1 MQMREMILSV
11 SMTAIAA
18 GLFRM
23 LIPDNCFKKQIA
35 FLAAC
40 FFALSAVNV
49 FGGAGLDVS
58 VLSEALRQEGVYMDF
73 TEEAYRITQ
82 TEIAENLS
90 ANLKKTLAQ
99 EEIYPE
105 NIFVIIDISGSFS
118 ISIIEIRLVFSS
130 EHADSISAAEKRVTE
145 EVGDGIKVVSEIK
158 A

>member
-1 MQMREMILSV
+1 
-11 SMTAIAA
+11 
-18 GLFRM
+18 
-23 LIPDNCFKKQIA
+23 
-35 FLAAC
+35 
-40 FFALSAVNV
+40 
-49 FGGAGLDVS
+49 
-58 VLSEALRQEGVYMDF
+58 MDF